1 MSHSPQ
7 IVVNGEPQPWQ
18 DGTTLASLI
27 EQLGLSGKRIAV
39 EVNQDI
45 IPRAQHDQH
54 ALCAGDQ
61 VEIIQ
66 AIGGG

>member
-1 MSHSPQ
+1 MSHSPH
-7 IVVNGEPQPWQ
+7 IVVNGDPQPWR
-18 DGTTLASLI
+18 DGETLATLI
-27 EQLGLSGKRIAV
+27 KQLGLSGKRIAV

-54 ALCAGDQ
+54 LLSAGDQ

>member
-1 MSHSPQ
+1 MSHTPH
-7 IVVNGEPQPWQ
+7 IVVNGDPQPWQ
-18 DGTTLASLI
+18 DGETLASLI
-27 EQLGLSGKRIAV
+27 EKLGLSGKRIAV

-45 IPRAQHDQH
+45 IPRARHAQH
-54 ALCAGDQ
+54 ALVAGDR